1 MTSAPSLFGG
11 VTPPPSASPT
21 PAMPASEPAYQVRSL
36 LDLLYDG
43 FFMLFLLK
51 NGREPGD
58 AKEFGARVQQFLGDF
73 ERGAKKLNIAAEDV
87 YAAKFAFCA
96 AIDESVLASKF
107 KIRSDWERRPLQL
120 TLFGE
125 QLAGEKFFQYLEECR
140 AQGAARLQSL
150 EVFHMCLLLGFQ
162 GKYMLEGPE
171 KLAYLTARIGDEIA
185 HMKGKR
191 AAFAPHWPLPDLVA
205 HRLKREVPLWTIG
218 AVFALVGI
226 LAWLGLNTW
235 LRDST
240 VRTLAPYTNIVKLG
254 PQSANLTI
262 SLP

>member
-1 MTSAPSLFGG
+1 MSYAPSLFGG
-11 VTPPPSASPT
+11 PT
-21 PAMPASEPAYQVRSL
+21 PTATPAPAVEPSYQVRSL

-51 NGREPGD
+51 NGREPGE
-58 AKEFGARVQQFLGDF
+58 AAEFSQRIQQFLGDF
-73 ERGAKKLNIAAEDV
+73 ERGAKKLNASADDM
-87 YAAKFAFCA
+87 YASKFAFCA
-96 AIDESVLASKF
+96 AVDECVLSSTF
-107 KIRSDWERRPLQL
+107 KIRTEWERRPLQL
-120 TLFGE
+120 ILFGE
-125 QLAGEKFFQYLEECR
+125 QLAGEKFFHYLEECR

-162 GKYMLEGPE
+162 GKYLLEGPE

-191 AAFAPHWPLPDLVA
+191 AQFAPHWPLPDQVA
-205 HRLKREVPLWTIG
+205 HRLKREVPLWSIG
-218 AVFALVGI
+218 AVFALVGL
-226 LAWLGLNTW
+226 LAYLGLNNY
-235 LRDST
+235 LRDT
-240 VRTLAPYTNIVKLG
+240 TLHTLAPYSQIIKLG

>member
-1 MTSAPSLFGG
+1 MSNAPSLFGG
-11 VTPPPSASPT
+11 VTPPPASATAFST
-21 PAMPASEPAYQVRSL
+21 EPVWQARSL

-51 NGREPGD
+51 NGREPED
-58 AKEFGARVQQFLGDF
+58 APEFSSRVQQFLGDF
-73 ERGAKKLNIAAEDV
+73 ERGAKKLNVAAEDV

-96 AIDESVLASKF
+96 AIDESVLSSSF
-107 KIRSDWERRPLQL
+107 RIRAQWERQPLQL

-140 AQGAARLQSL
+140 AKGATRLQSL
-150 EVFHMCLLLGFQ
+150 EVFHMCRLLGFQ
-162 GKYMLEGPE
+162 GKYILEGPE

-191 AAFAPHWPLPDLVA
+191 APFSPHWPLPDQVA
-205 HRLKREVPLWTIG
+205 HRLKREVPLWSIG
-218 AVFALVGI
+218 TVFAVVALI
-226 LAWLGLNTW
+226 AWLGLSTW
-235 LRDST
+235 LRDT
-240 VRTLAPYTNIVKLG
+240 TLHTLAPYTQLIKLG

>member
-1 MTSAPSLFGG
+1 MSNAPSLFGAA
-11 VTPPPSASPT
+11 PPAASHST
-21 PAMPASEPAYQVRSL
+21 GAAEPAYQVRSL

-58 AKEFGARVQQFLGDF
+58 AAEFGTRVQQFLDDF
-73 ERGAKKLNIAAEDV
+73 ERGAKKLNVAAEDV

-96 AIDESVLASKF
+96 ALDEAVLASSF
-107 KIRSDWERRPLQL
+107 RIRAEWERRPLQL
-120 TLFGE
+120 ALFGE
-125 QLAGEKFFQYLEECR
+125 QLAGEKFFQSLEECR
-140 AQGAARLQSL
+140 AQGASRLQSL

-162 GKYMLEGPE
+162 GRYILEGPE
-171 KLAYLTARIGDEIA
+171 KLAYLTARLGDEIA

-191 AAFAPHWPLPDLVA
+191 APFAPHWSLPDQVA
-205 HRLKREVPLWTIG
+205 HRLKREVPLWSIG
-218 AVFALVGI
+218 AVFTLVGL
-226 LAWLGLNTW
+226 LAWLGLSTW

-240 VRTLAPYTNIVKLG
+240 VHMLAPYSELIKLG